1 MPALVAGI
9 SGSFRPKRE
18 FSRSQI
24 QFAKWFRALRYF
36 STARFNVPGIE
47 TGTPHRAWRC
57 TSTWRSPMRMPILSY
72 FFVVGAV
79 LTGLLLWFGDDGD
92 LQGAPLRTSQQ
103 VGVPKPFK
111 GQPESMP
118 DVTNVNFAAARELA
132 PREKAAEKS
141 AKPAVVGAK
150 RTPRAVVRT
159 WTREAPARNSFA
171 EFPHDN
177 LMSIH

>member
-1 MPALVAGI
+1 
-9 SGSFRPKRE
+9 
-18 FSRSQI
+18 
-24 QFAKWFRALRYF
+24 
-36 STARFNVPGIE
+36 
-47 TGTPHRAWRC
+47 
-57 TSTWRSPMRMPILSY
+57 MRMPILSY

-118 DVTNVNFAAARELA
+118 DVTNVNFAAAREPA
-132 PREKAAEKS
+132 PREKAAEKT
-141 AKPAVVGAK
+141 AKPAVVEAK